1 MKQDNRSSSYKTQ
14 SQRQSQNQTQ
24 IKTQTYTRNLN
35 AGPGSGAGA
44 KTGTVTTKYTQKTTI
59 QNYRK
64 DQAKASGAGN
74 EYKKYTQKVVTSTGG
89 SGAYTRNK
97 YEMKQTTTETRKE
110 GFGKLKEQ
118 EKEMA
123 QNQSFDESEFEIV
136 FCPVHGRQLVR
147 KKKFRQNN

>member
-1 MKQDNRSSSYKTQ
+1 MQE
-14 SQRQSQNQTQ
+14 
-24 IKTQTYTRNLN
+24 
-35 AGPGSGAGA
+35 
-44 KTGTVTTKYTQKTTI
+44 KTTI

-64 DQAKASGAGN
+64 DQAKAPGTGN